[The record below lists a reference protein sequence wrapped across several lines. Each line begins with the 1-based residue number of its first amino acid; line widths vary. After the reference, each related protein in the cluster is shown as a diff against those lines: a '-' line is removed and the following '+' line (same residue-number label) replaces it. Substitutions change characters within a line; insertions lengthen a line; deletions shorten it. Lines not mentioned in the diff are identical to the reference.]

1 MKVNNHWVQS
11 AQSWKLCICIWKY
24 SIKSCGTGLS
34 YIQVYNYHLYSV
46 LWQATYFVWFHIS
59 SAVVTQSSEALVS
72 LPLEYLSS
80 EYEPGWKQE
89 HSFKNTVQKYN
100 NKKMITNYLL
110 INKFK
115 TESTHWRIFIQKQS
129 SDNHFSRLYFE
140 ISMFK
145 RIW

>member
-89 HSFKNTVQKYN
+89 HSFKEYCTKIQQQKNDSESQTIYLSTN
-100 NKKMITNYLL
+100 SKQNLRIEGFSSKSNHLIITSVGWTWNF
-110 INKFK
+110 NV
-115 TESTHWRIFIQKQS
+115 
-129 SDNHFSRLYFE
+129 
-140 ISMFK
+140 
-145 RIW
+145 